1 MKWTHDNLMRDL
13 AAHLRSNT
21 AIVAWED
28 MQLGPSGTCRP
39 DVYVMPKSFANFRP
53 MAYEIKVSVADFRS
67 DVTSG
72 KWQNYLRYACG
83 VIFAV
88 PAGLITKDDLP
99 PGCGLIVRHE
109 NIWRTVRKP
118 TLSKLD
124 SLPRDAWIKLLID
137 GMEREVERYRI
148 KERAAVTN
156 QWIAAARLRRRH
168 GDELAELVARAL
180 RSKENLLEAI
190 QRDEAT
196 IKEIHAGTHRF
207 LQDVEKRAAYERS
220 RLDGDLRD
228 LARVLGMDP
237 INTTVRELSSALSR
251 VIDRMPID
259 EEIKRLRRKL
269 DAVIKAAT
277 EGLEP
282 LPGEKTA

>member
-1 MKWTHDNLMRDL
+1 MRDL

-88 PAGLITKDDLP
+88 PAGLIGKDDVP

-109 NIWRTVRKP
+109 NVWRTVRKP

-148 KERAAVTN
+148 KERAAVTSH
-156 QWIAAARLRRRH
+156 WIAAERLRKRH
-168 GDELAELVARAL
+168 GNVVADLVGRAM
-180 RSKENLLEAI
+180 RAKHDLLEAI
-190 QRDEAT
+190 ELDESTRKAVR
-196 IKEIHAGTHRF
+196 EGTHRF
-207 LQDVEKRAAYERS
+207 LQDAEKRAEFERS

-228 LARVLGMDP
+228 LARVLGLDP
-237 INTTVRELSSALSR
+237 QETTVRQLSSELR
-251 VIDRMPID
+251 RTLNRIPLDHEVQ
-259 EEIKRLRRKL
+259 RLRGKL
-269 DAVIKAAT
+269 DAVIQAAT
-277 EGLEP
+277 AGLEP